1 MEYYQR
7 RLKLSTHLPSKSL
20 AIIIGNTTQ
29 FSSGSVFYDFQQ
41 DNDLY
46 YLTGWLEPDS
56 IVAIEKK
63 GDNGEDDVVLH
74 MLVPPKDPKKELWE
88 GPKSGLE
95 GAYNIFNADLVE
107 DISQAPSYLKQLIKQ
122 NDYIYWDKN
131 LI

>member
-63 GDNGEDDVVLH
+63 GDNDEDDVVLH
-74 MLVPPKDPKKELWE
+74 MLVPPKDPKR
-88 GPKSGLE
+88 
-95 GAYNIFNADLVE
+95 
-107 DISQAPSYLKQLIKQ
+107 SYGKVRKVDWKVHITFLTPIWLKI
-122 NDYIYWDKN
+122 
-131 LI
+131 